1 MNFEALGGHLKNIF
15 NRILSSIVMRPF
27 LYAFLFIASILE
39 DFLSLIDHVFHT
51 RIIAPKISVEEVEQL
66 IQTRLP
72 IGSTLDSAFAFL
84 NEQKY
89 ERISEVLTNPVY
101 WDEKWQSST
110 ERYRLAEYQPA
121 IRKLV
126 IARIH
131 KNGGGLLVSWETRIC
146 LYFDKND
153 QLLTYLV
160 DQFGIGL

>member
-1 MNFEALGGHLKNIF
+1 MKNIF
-15 NRILSSIVMRPF
+15 NRIISSIVMRPF

-39 DFLSLIDHVFHT
+39 AFLFLIDHVFHT

-89 ERISEVLTNPVY
+89 ERISEVLTNPIY

-110 ERYRLAEYQPA
+110 ERYRLADTQPA

-126 IARIH
+126 IAWIH
-131 KNGGGLLVSWETRIC
+131 KNGGGLLFSWETRMPI
-146 LYFDKND
+146 F
-153 QLLTYLV
+153 
-160 DQFGIGL
+160 